1 MCTRTHQRSKGEP
14 GDSAVKHKEISESRR
29 SYQWGWLQEG
39 RGGGRRRTAIEKDVT
54 WSACTL
60 LLGMWTGT
68 AAVETVWQFLKNV
81 KIELPCDP
89 AIPYLD
95 ICPKELKS
103 GTWTALFTVAR
114 RWKPPK
120 CPLREGWINK
130 MCYMHTMEY
139 YYSVLERKENSDTC
153 CNMVKPW
160 GQYGQWNMPVTKKR
174 QILYDSTHMRYL
186 LLLLSRFSRV
196 QLCVTPE
203 MAAHHAPPSL
213 GFSRQEHRSGLPFPP
228 PMHESEKWKW
238 SRSVVSNSEWPHGL
252 QPTRL
257 LHPWDFP
264 GKSTGVGAIAF
275 SNEVPRVV

>member
-1 MCTRTHQRSKGEP
+1 MPLNVWRANSPAFPIHSVLEP
-14 GDSAVKHKEISESRR
+14 KS
-29 SYQWGWLQEG
+29 
-39 RGGGRRRTAIEKDVT
+39 
-54 WSACTL
+54 
-60 LLGMWTGT
+60 
-68 AAVETVWQFLKNV
+68 
-81 KIELPCDP
+81 
-89 AIPYLD
+89 

-203 MAAHHAPPSL
+203 MAAHQVPPYL
-213 GFSRQEHRSGLPFPP
+213 GFSRQEYWSGLPFPS
-228 PMHESEKWKW
+228 PMHESGKWKVKMKSL
-238 SRSVVSNSEWPHGL
+238 SRV
-252 QPTRL
+252 RL
-257 LHPWDFP
+257 FAT
-264 GKSTGVGAIAF
+264 S
-275 SNEVPRVV
+275 